1 MAENCRVLQHAVPLR
16 NQDQAISEERK
27 NAQPKVTISVIVP
40 IYRVEKYLPA
50 CIESLLKQ
58 TVADFELILVD
69 DGSPDNCGTICDEAA
84 KHDARIR
91 VIHQTNQ
98 GLSAARNAGIEA
110 AHGEWLSF
118 IDSDDFIAP
127 NFLEFLLRAA
137 ERTGAD
143 CAMCV
148 MQLTDAAGNAIEGL
162 SEVATG
168 VCTGHSI
175 QELVRSIVNPNYF
188 IACNK
193 LYRRAVFETLRYPVG
208 RQNEDVFV
216 FVELFDKAKTVVVL
230 PDKLYFYRQ
239 SEGSIMRSGVTT
251 LRNLDEMWAY
261 HNCFEYF
268 AAHGQEALMPYMEK
282 RMFAKLTGVYYR
294 LPKDARRSKEM
305 KAAKKA
311 LWDADWLLI
320 KRGAL
325 GARALL
331 RTLLFCALPGVYGLR
346 MKH

>member
-1 MAENCRVLQHAVPLR
+1 ME
-16 NQDQAISEERK
+16 
-27 NAQPKVTISVIVP
+27 ISVIVP
-40 IYRVEKYLPA
+40 VYRVEKYLSD
-50 CIESLLKQ
+50 CIESILNQ
-58 TVADFELILVD
+58 TFADFELILVD
-69 DGSPDNCGTICDEAA
+69 DGSPDRCGEICDEAA
-84 KHDARIR
+84 KHDARVH
-91 VIHQTNQ
+91 VIHQRNQ
-98 GLSAARNAGIEA
+98 GLSAARNAGIEIA
-110 AHGEWLSF
+110 RGAWLSF
-118 IDSDDFIAP
+118 VDADDFVAL
-127 NFLEFLLRAA
+127 NFLEALHKAATRAQ
-137 ERTGAD
+137 AD
-143 CAMCV
+143 CAVCSFY
-148 MQLTDAAGNAIEGL
+148 LTDSTGARIEA
-162 SEVATG
+162 SYPVEVENGVRTG
-168 VCTGHSI
+168 VSVLETV
-175 QELVRSIVNPNYF
+175 QEQLNVPYIV
-188 IACNK
+188 AWNK
-193 LYRRAVFETLRYPVG
+193 LYRRELFETLRYPVG

-216 FVELFDKAKTVVVL
+216 FAELFDKAKTVVVL

-325 GARALL
+325 GVRALM

>member
-1 MAENCRVLQHAVPLR
+1 ME
-16 NQDQAISEERK
+16 
-27 NAQPKVTISVIVP
+27 ISVIVP
-40 IYRVEKYLPA
+40 VYRVEKYLSD
-50 CIESLLKQ
+50 CIESILNQ
-58 TVADFELILVD
+58 TFADFELILVD
-69 DGSPDNCGTICDEAA
+69 DGSPDRCGEICDEAA
-84 KHDARIR
+84 KHDARVH
-91 VIHQTNQ
+91 VIHQKNA
-98 GLSAARNAGIEA
+98 GLSAARNAGIEIA
-110 AHGEWLSF
+110 RGSWLSF
-118 IDSDDFIAP
+118 VDADDFVAL
-127 NFLEFLLRAA
+127 NFLEALHKAATRAQ
-137 ERTGAD
+137 AD
-143 CAMCV
+143 CAVCSFY
-148 MQLTDAAGNAIEGL
+148 LTDSTGARIEA
-162 SEVATG
+162 SYPVEVENGVRTG
-168 VCTGHSI
+168 VSVLETV
-175 QELVRSIVNPNYF
+175 QEHLNVPYIV
-188 IACNK
+188 AWNK
-193 LYRRAVFETLRYPVG
+193 LYRRELFETLRYPVG

-216 FVELFDKAKTVVVL
+216 FAELFDKAKTVVVL

>member
-1 MAENCRVLQHAVPLR
+1 ME
-16 NQDQAISEERK
+16 
-27 NAQPKVTISVIVP
+27 ISVIVP
-40 IYRVEKYLPA
+40 VYRVEKYLSD
-50 CIESLLKQ
+50 CIESILNQ
-58 TVADFELILVD
+58 TFADFELILVD
-69 DGSPDNCGTICDEAA
+69 DGSPDRCGEICDEAA
-84 KHDARIR
+84 KHDARVH
-91 VIHQTNQ
+91 VIHQKNA
-98 GLSAARNAGIEA
+98 GLSAARNAGIEIA
-110 AHGEWLSF
+110 RGSWLSF
-118 IDSDDFIAP
+118 VDADDFVAL
-127 NFLEFLLRAA
+127 NFLEALHKAATRAQ
-137 ERTGAD
+137 AD
-143 CAMCV
+143 CAVCSFY
-148 MQLTDAAGNAIEGL
+148 LTDSTGARIEA
-162 SEVATG
+162 SYPVEVENGVRTG
-168 VCTGHSI
+168 VSVLETV
-175 QELVRSIVNPNYF
+175 QEHLNVPYIV
-188 IACNK
+188 AWNK
-193 LYRRAVFETLRYPVG
+193 LYRRELFETLRYPVG

-216 FVELFDKAKTVVVL
+216 FAELFDKAKTVVVL

-294 LPKDARRSKEM
+294 LPKDARRSKKM

-325 GARALL
+325 GVRALM

>member
-1 MAENCRVLQHAVPLR
+1 ME
-16 NQDQAISEERK
+16 
-27 NAQPKVTISVIVP
+27 ISVIVP
-40 IYRVEKYLPA
+40 VYRVEKYLSD
-50 CIESLLKQ
+50 CIESILNQ
-58 TVADFELILVD
+58 TFADFELILVD
-69 DGSPDNCGTICDEAA
+69 DGSPDRCGEICDEAA
-84 KHDARIR
+84 KHDTRVH
-91 VIHQTNQ
+91 VIHQKNA
-98 GLSAARNAGIEA
+98 GLSAARNAGIEIA
-110 AHGEWLSF
+110 RGSWLSF
-118 IDSDDFIAP
+118 VDADDFVAL
-127 NFLEFLLRAA
+127 NFLEALHKAATRAQ
-137 ERTGAD
+137 AD
-143 CAMCV
+143 CAVCSFY
-148 MQLTDAAGNAIEGL
+148 LTDSTGARIEASYPVEVENSVRTGL
-162 SEVATG
+162 SMLETLQEQLNVPYIVAW
-168 VCTGHSI
+168 
-175 QELVRSIVNPNYF
+175 
-188 IACNK
+188 NK
-193 LYRRAVFETLRYPVG
+193 LYRRELFETLRYPVG

-216 FVELFDKAKTVVVL
+216 FAELFDKAKTVVVL

-251 LRNLDEMWAY
+251 LRYLDEMWAY

-325 GARALL
+325 GVRALM

>member
-1 MAENCRVLQHAVPLR
+1 ME
-16 NQDQAISEERK
+16 
-27 NAQPKVTISVIVP
+27 ISVIVP
-40 IYRVEKYLPA
+40 VYRVEKYLSD
-50 CIESLLKQ
+50 CIESILNQ
-58 TVADFELILVD
+58 TFADFELILVD
-69 DGSPDNCGTICDEAA
+69 DGSPDRCGEICDEAA
-84 KHDARIR
+84 KHDARVH
-91 VIHQTNQ
+91 VIHQRNQ
-98 GLSAARNAGIEA
+98 GLSAARNAGIEIA
-110 AHGEWLSF
+110 RGAWLSF
-118 IDSDDFIAP
+118 VDADDFVAL
-127 NFLEFLLRAA
+127 NFLEALHKAATRAQ
-137 ERTGAD
+137 AD
-143 CAMCV
+143 CAVCSFY
-148 MQLTDAAGNAIEGL
+148 LTDSTGARIEA
-162 SEVATG
+162 SYPVEVENGVRTG
-168 VCTGHSI
+168 VSVLETV
-175 QELVRSIVNPNYF
+175 QEQLNVPYIV
-188 IACNK
+188 AWNK
-193 LYRRAVFETLRYPVG
+193 LYRRELFETLRYPVG

-216 FVELFDKAKTVVVL
+216 FAELFDKAKTVVVL

-325 GARALL
+325 GVRALM
-331 RTLLFCALPGVYGLR
+331 RTLLFCALPGIYGLR